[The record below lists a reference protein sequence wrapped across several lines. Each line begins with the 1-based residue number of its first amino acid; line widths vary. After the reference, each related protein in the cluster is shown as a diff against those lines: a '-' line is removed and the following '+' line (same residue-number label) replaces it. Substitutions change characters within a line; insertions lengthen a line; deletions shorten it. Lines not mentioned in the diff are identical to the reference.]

1 MENRVLIVIGH
12 TIGADKGAYS
22 ETLKS
27 TEFEYNKKVA
37 DLICNADIYTH
48 KQQDYA
54 NRIKDL
60 NTFLKSK
67 NYKLVIE
74 LHFNSFSSSSANG
87 YEILCYAGSNKGEY
101 YAKELVKMFE
111 KEYPNQTKRA
121 SNGILFVEKRSE
133 RGGGF
138 LMGINPPAILVE
150 PFFGSNEKEA
160 IVFSDIKRYACML
173 NNFVNKINNHD
184 I

>member
-1 MENRVLIVIGH
+1 MKDKVLIVVGH
-12 TIGADKGAYS
+12 TNGADKGAHS

-27 TEFEYNKKVA
+27 TEFAYNKKVA
-37 DLICNADIYTH
+37 ELINNADIYVH
-48 KQQDYA
+48 KQQNYA

-60 NTFLKSK
+60 NAFLKGK

-101 YAKELVKMFE
+101 YAKELVKMLE
-111 KEYPNQTKRA
+111 AEYPAHKKRGA
-121 SNGILFVEKRSE
+121 NGILFIKKRSE
-133 RGGGF
+133 RGGSF
-138 LMGINPPAILVE
+138 LMGINQPAILVE